1 VTTLITGGAGF
12 IGAALAERLLTT
24 TTDPVLILDNFDSYY
39 DPAIKRARAAAL
51 SAAYGHRVRIVEGDI
66 TDAPLVARLLAD
78 HGVRRI
84 AHLAGLAGVRYSVD
98 HGPLY
103 SHVNTTGSVTLMEA
117 ARRQGVAVFIQASTS
132 SVYGQAQ
139 RVPFQEDDAPDQPLA
154 PYPASKRAAEIF
166 GHSYYNLFGLNVTV
180 LRFFNVYGPNG
191 RPDMMPLRALHAI
204 LHGEPI
210 PYYDGGRL
218 RRDWTYIDDTVSGIA
233 AALERPLGYAIINLG
248 CGAPVALADFIAI
261 YEELL
266 GKRAVL
272 VDQPA
277 PPSEPLITYCDNRRA
292 RDLLGFAPTVDLRT
306 GLSRVLDW
314 YRAQGR

>member
-1 VTTLITGGAGF
+1 MTTLITGGAGF
-12 IGAALAERLLTT
+12 IGAALADRLLTT

-39 DPAIKRARAAAL
+39 DPAIKRARIAAL
-51 SAAYGHRVRIVEGDI
+51 TAAHGDRVRVLEGDV
-66 TDAPLVARLLAD
+66 TDAPLVERALAD

-103 SHVNTTGSVTLMEA
+103 SHMNTTGSVTLMEA
-117 ARRQGVAVFIQASTS
+117 ARRQDVTVFIQASTS
-132 SVYGQAQ
+132 SVYGQTQ
-139 RVPFQEDDAPDQPLA
+139 RVPFQEDDAPDQPLS

-166 GHSYYNLFGLNVTV
+166 GHSYHNLFGLNVTV

-191 RPDMMPLRALHAI
+191 RPDMMPLKALRAI

-210 PYYDGGRL
+210 AYYDGGRL
-218 RRDWTYIDDTVSGIA
+218 RRDWTYIDDTVSGIV
-233 AALERPLGYAIINLG
+233 AALDRPLGYTIINLG
-248 CGAPVALADFIAI
+248 CGAPIALSDFIAI
-261 YEELL
+261 YEDLL
-266 GKRAVL
+266 GKRAIL

-277 PPSEPLITYCDNRRA
+277 PATEPAITYCDNRRA
-292 RDLLGFAPTVDLRT
+292 RDLLGFAPTVDLRA

-314 YRAQGR
+314 YRRQDA

>member
-1 VTTLITGGAGF
+1 
-12 IGAALAERLLTT
+12 
-24 TTDPVLILDNFDSYY
+24 
-39 DPAIKRARAAAL
+39 
-51 SAAYGHRVRIVEGDI
+51 DI
-66 TDAPLVARLLAD
+66 TDAPLVDRLLAD

-117 ARRQGVAVFIQASTS
+117 ARRHGIAIFVQASTS

-139 RVPFQEDDAPDQPLA
+139 RVPFQEDDAPDLPLA

-166 GHSYYNLFGLNVTV
+166 GHSYHNLFGLNVTV

-191 RPDMMPLRALHAI
+191 RPDMMPLRALRAI
-204 LHGEPI
+204 LHDEPI

-261 YEELL
+261 YEDLL

-292 RDLLGFAPTVDLRT
+292 RDLLGFAPVIDLRT
-306 GLSRVLDW
+306 GLTRVLEW
-314 YRAQGR
+314 YRAQGRSTGTPPR